1 MTPHD
6 EIEHGRQSAYK
17 NADIRGSTIENIS
30 SLFSLSSFGSAQW
43 PPCVDVKVGGSVI
56 LGSSS
61 SSNLSKWAPKRNS
74 SLNRKAQ
81 DPGSLRNEQWTAM
94 ERAER
99 VSRDSALLN
108 LLEVEVEKSGVVTAG
123 GYRAVHQKFLYSDV
137 VEEEMSKGKR
147 YTSGSVCDA
156 TSLLPAAPPTKRG
169 SRFGDLVKSINP
181 RQRGSFSANDA
192 IFTKKDSFGS
202 DSAWIEHQ
210 GPLSSSICNDHNLAP
225 RRSSLSLESLAP
237 PMKSL
242 SEKEKEDLRG
252 LDEESVNSLP
262 AKKSFVSSSCED
274 VETPRKCHIPKAAA
288 ILREVG
294 LDSEEADVKLNS
306 IDGSEWEEDDASSV
320 DSLSSELSYE
330 DECGWLPWPLEQSNI
345 LDGSSHKEDECGDD

>member
-1 MTPHD
+1 MET
-6 EIEHGRQSAYK
+6 
-17 NADIRGSTIENIS
+17 S
-30 SLFSLSSFGSAQW
+30 SSFSSLSSLITSSLPSSFVNAHW
-43 PPCVDVKVGGSVI
+43 PPCVDVKLGGSVM

-61 SSNLSKWAPKRNS
+61 NSSKWAPKRNS
-74 SLNRKAQ
+74 SLNRGAQ
-81 DPGSLRNEQWTAM
+81 DPGSLRNQQWTAM

-99 VSRDSALLN
+99 VSRDSALLS
-108 LLEVEVEKSGVVTAG
+108 LLEVEVEKSGVVTAA
-123 GYRAVHQKFLYSDV
+123 GYRAVHQKFLFSNV
-137 VEEEMSKGKR
+137 VEEEMSKGKLD
-147 YTSGSVCDA
+147 TSGSVCNA
-156 TSLLPAAPPTKRG
+156 TSHLLAAPPTRRG
-169 SRFGDLVKSINP
+169 FGDLVKCINQH
-181 RQRGSFSANDA
+181 QRGSFSANDA
-192 IFTKKDSFGS
+192 IFAKRDSFRS

-210 GPLSSSICNDHNLAP
+210 APLSSSICSDHNLAP
-225 RRSSLSLESLAP
+225 RRSSFSLESLAP

-252 LDEESVNSLP
+252 LDEESVNSLN

-330 DECGWLPWPLEQSNI
+330 DECGWLPWPLEQENT
-345 LDGSSHKEDECGDD
+345 LDGSPHKEDECWDD

>member
-210 GPLSSSICNDHNLAP
+210 GPLSSSICNDQNLAP
-225 RRSSLSLESLAP
+225 RRSSFSLESLEP
-237 PMKSL
+237 PLKSL
-242 SEKEKEDLRG
+242 SEKEKEDLRD
-252 LDEESVNSLP
+252 LDEVSVNSLP
-262 AKKSFVSSSCED
+262 ARKSFVSSSCED
-274 VETPRKCHIPKAAA
+274 IETPGQCA
-288 ILREVG
+288 ISREVG
-294 LDSEEADVKLNS
+294 FDSEESDVKLK
-306 IDGSEWEEDDASSV
+306 IMDGSEWEEDDASSV